1 MAVFEYRGFDG
12 GGKAVQGIIDAEAA
26 KTARTKLRKQG
37 VFPTEINEQ
46 KSGQSATKGS
56 GLSVEVDFS
65 KLFGRSGISTT
76 ELSTMTSQLSTLI
89 NAGIPMIEALTA
101 MIDQVENETARVVLA
116 EVRDKVNEGDSLGKA
131 MEGYPH
137 IFDDLYVNMVKAG
150 EQSGALDVVL
160 LRLTE
165 YTEAS
170 VRLKGKVISAMIY
183 PVLMSLVGL
192 GIVTGLFVFVIP
204 KIRRVFDSFGADLPW
219 VTEFLLGISDFVAGY
234 WWLILILS
242 AGSAFLFRRWQKKSP
257 ENQEKLDRLKLK
269 IPLFGRINRI
279 VAVSRF
285 CRTMATLLSSGVPIL
300 TAMNIVS
307 TVVQNK
313 VMEAAIMEA
322 ARNVTEGQSL
332 AVPLKASGHFP
343 PMVTHMIAIGE
354 KTGDLE
360 PMLDKVADAYETEV
374 DNTVNA
380 LTSLLEPILIIG
392 MGGVVAF
399 VALAILL
406 PMLNISNLA
415 G

>member
-1 MAVFEYRGFDG
+1 MAVFEYRGFDA

-26 KTARTKLRKQG
+26 KTARSKLRKQG

-46 KSGQSATKGS
+46 KSGQKATKGS

-65 KLFGRSGISTT
+65 KLFGRSGISTS
-76 ELSTMTSQLSTLI
+76 ELATMTSQLSTLI

-137 IFDDLYVNMVKAG
+137 IFNDLYVNMVKAG

-160 LRLTE
+160 NRLTE

-170 VRLKGKVISAMIY
+170 VKLKGKIVSAMIY

-192 GIVTGLFVFVIP
+192 GIVIGLFVFVIP
-204 KIRRVFDSFGADLPW
+204 KIRRVFDSFGADLPFI
-219 VTEFLLGISDFVAGY
+219 TEFLLSISDFVSG
-234 WWLILILS
+234 WWWAILIVIGG
-242 AGSAFLFRRWQKKSP
+242 AAFFFRRWKNKSV
-257 ENQEKLDRLKLK
+257 ENQEKLDRLLLRL
-269 IPLFGRINRI
+269 PLFGRINRI

-313 VMEAAIMEA
+313 VMERAIQDAAK
-322 ARNVTEGQSL
+322 NVTEGQSL
-332 AVPLKASGHFP
+332 AVPLKSSGHFP